1 MFSSSLCTRVYK
13 CSLCTCVFSIF
24 QTFFLFFSFW
34 DVMIHACGL
43 DSASVNE
50 IFILFVY
57 AQSNLHVSTMIWENS
72 PQSAHMHHFY
82 RTKLKHLTAR
92 SKWWKHIFDWRE
104 ALKWDS
110 PFISNT
116 PSTFSTL
123 AWDDFQ
129 PIACIL
135 FFFGRE
141 SSQIVRCKLSCQNH
155 AILYVFFFLLLLL
168 TFRHANLQNCQMLS
182 W

>member
-1 MFSSSLCTRVYK
+1 MSPPPSQFTCLTGWEIISSFHCNVFLLFALSSLQVLALH
-13 CSLCTCVFSIF
+13 LCFLNIPN
-24 QTFFLFFSFW
+24 FFLFFLFSFW

-82 RTKLKHLTAR
+82 RAKLKHLTAR

-135 FFFGRE
+135 FCFFWRGE
-141 SSQIVRCKLSCQNH
+141 FTDSS
-155 AILYVFFFLLLLL
+155 
-168 TFRHANLQNCQMLS
+168 LQS
-182 W
+182 